1 MFSAL
6 SVETRKFIVLV
17 FFSLPIDV
25 FSFLYTVQVSEKGS
39 CLSSLSYVFMKLLRM
54 SQREPV
60 RSLVTNHEIVVIDQY
75 ELEGI

>member
-25 FSFLYTVQVSEKGS
+25 FSFLYTVQILSEG
-39 CLSSLSYVFMKLLRM
+39 KLLVFA
-54 SQREPV
+54 QL
-60 RSLVTNHEIVVIDQY
+60 LVYDIVEDESARTSEIFSD
-75 ELEGI
+75 

>member
-25 FSFLYTVQVSEKGS
+25 FSFLYTVQVSERREVA
-39 CLSSLSYVFMKLLRM
+39 CL
-54 SQREPV
+54 
-60 RSLVTNHEIVVIDQY
+60 RSVTC
-75 ELEGI
+75 L